1 MNVKTNYN
9 AFSFLSIIYLFI
21 FIPDE
26 YTLIKAKEIIKI
38 ELIYCIFCGLIINYI
53 LKLKQK
59 NQGKS
64 IITFLSLLFLHLQR
78 NVLQKELFSTKK
90 IFFQNILKNQ
100 NGFLKGL

>member
-9 AFSFLSIIYLFI
+9 EFSFLSFIYLFI

-38 ELIYCIFCGLIINYI
+38 EI

-78 NVLQKELFSTKK
+78 NVLQHFTTLAFFNKK
-90 IFFQNILKNQ
+90 KFFFKT
-100 NGFLKGL
+100 F